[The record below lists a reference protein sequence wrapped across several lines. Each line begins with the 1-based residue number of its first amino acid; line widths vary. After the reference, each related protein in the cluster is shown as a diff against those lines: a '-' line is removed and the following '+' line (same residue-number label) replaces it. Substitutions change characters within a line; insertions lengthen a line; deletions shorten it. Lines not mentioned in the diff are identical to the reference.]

1 MEHTFTELLW
11 LLLIYSF
18 IGWIIEAAVGTIKN
32 KKFTNRGFSTGP
44 FCLVYG
50 VAAVLME
57 ITLSE
62 LIGSP
67 FFLFLGCGI
76 QATFVEWFTGKT
88 LERMNRHKWW
98 DYSDKKWN
106 FDGYIC
112 PQYSLLW
119 AVLGIVSIRF
129 ATPLFLDVYYQIP
142 EPVSIIIV
150 WVFAVYLL
158 LDMAVSFAAVFHLR
172 NFSLEASQLDIPFAD
187 WSRRTSRP
195 IIGYAERRIANVYPS
210 IQEKADEI
218 LSEGKFAE
226 GCGFYKLFWLFLIG
240 SLLGDITETI
250 FCRFTAGEWMNR
262 SSLIWGPFSIVWG
275 FAIVLA
281 TILLYKDKDKPDRH
295 IFLVGTFLGGAYEY
309 ICSVLAEIVFGQVFW
324 DYSDIPFN
332 LGGRVNLLY
341 CFFWGIAALIWI
353 KGLYPPFSRWIEKIP
368 KVTGYILTWILVL
381 FMSINM
387 LVSAAALIRYSERNG
402 GPPAASGWE
411 HVIDTHF
418 DDQMMQDQFPNAK
431 KK

>member
-119 AVLGIVSIRF
+119 AVLYGNG
-129 ATPLFLDVYYQIP
+129 ATI
-142 EPVSIIIV
+142 
-150 WVFAVYLL
+150 
-158 LDMAVSFAAVFHLR
+158 
-172 NFSLEASQLDIPFAD
+172 
-187 WSRRTSRP
+187 
-195 IIGYAERRIANVYPS
+195 PS
-210 IQEKADEI
+210 IW
-218 LSEGKFAE
+218 GKRRMA
-226 GCGFYKLFWLFLIG
+226 GINSPTAAISARSLTTGISVWTGWCIRTGDRIRDFW
-240 SLLGDITETI
+240 
-250 FCRFTAGEWMNR
+250 N
-262 SSLIWGPFSIVWG
+262 
-275 FAIVLA
+275 
-281 TILLYKDKDKPDRH
+281 
-295 IFLVGTFLGGAYEY
+295 
-309 ICSVLAEIVFGQVFW
+309 
-324 DYSDIPFN
+324 
-332 LGGRVNLLY
+332 
-341 CFFWGIAALIWI
+341 
-353 KGLYPPFSRWIEKIP
+353 
-368 KVTGYILTWILVL
+368 
-381 FMSINM
+381 
-387 LVSAAALIRYSERNG
+387 
-402 GPPAASGWE
+402 
-411 HVIDTHF
+411 
-418 DDQMMQDQFPNAK
+418 
-431 KK
+431 

>member
-1 MEHTFTELLW
+1 MEHTYTELLW

-158 LDMAVSFAAVFHLR
+158 LDMAVSFCGG
-172 NFSLEASQLDIPFAD
+172 FSS
-187 WSRRTSRP
+187 
-195 IIGYAERRIANVYPS
+195 AEFFT
-210 IQEKADEI
+210 
-218 LSEGKFAE
+218 G
-226 GCGFYKLFWLFLIG
+226 GFSAGHPL
-240 SLLGDITETI
+240 
-250 FCRFTAGEWMNR
+250 CR
-262 SSLIWGPFSIVWG
+262 LVPP
-275 FAIVLA
+275 
-281 TILLYKDKDKPDRH
+281 DKPAYYR
-295 IFLVGTFLGGAYEY
+295 VCGAPYRQ
-309 ICSVLAEIVFGQVFW
+309 CL
-324 DYSDIPFN
+324 PFHPGKGRRN
-332 LGGRVNLLY
+332 L
-341 CFFWGIAALIWI
+341 
-353 KGLYPPFSRWIEKIP
+353 K
-368 KVTGYILTWILVL
+368 
-381 FMSINM
+381 
-387 LVSAAALIRYSERNG
+387 
-402 GPPAASGWE
+402 
-411 HVIDTHF
+411 
-418 DDQMMQDQFPNAK
+418 
-431 KK
+431 

>member
-32 KKFTNRGFSTGP
+32 RKFTNRGFSTGP

-172 NFSLEASQLDIPFAD
+172 NFSRNFFVL
-187 WSRRTSRP
+187 WSRS
-195 IIGYAERRIANVYPS
+195 GE
-210 IQEKADEI
+210 
-218 LSEGKFAE
+218 
-226 GCGFYKLFWLFLIG
+226 FWRSFPLI
-240 SLLGDITETI
+240 
-250 FCRFTAGEWMNR
+250 
-262 SSLIWGPFSIVWG
+262 FSIDWRRG
-275 FAIVLA
+275 SD
-281 TILLYKDKDKPDRH
+281 TRILRR
-295 IFLVGTFLGGAYEY
+295 T
-309 ICSVLAEIVFGQVFW
+309 ICSFLEMRCPPSWTLTAVSTAIGFMMW
-324 DYSDIPFN
+324 D
-332 LGGRVNLLY
+332 GRFCPL
-341 CFFWGIAALIWI
+341 
-353 KGLYPPFSRWIEKIP
+353 P
-368 KVTGYILTWILVL
+368 
-381 FMSINM
+381 
-387 LVSAAALIRYSERNG
+387 
-402 GPPAASGWE
+402 
-411 HVIDTHF
+411 
-418 DDQMMQDQFPNAK
+418 
-431 KK
+431 

>member
-129 ATPLFLDVYYQIP
+129 ATPL
-142 EPVSIIIV
+142 
-150 WVFAVYLL
+150 
-158 LDMAVSFAAVFHLR
+158 
-172 NFSLEASQLDIPFAD
+172 
-187 WSRRTSRP
+187 
-195 IIGYAERRIANVYPS
+195 
-210 IQEKADEI
+210 
-218 LSEGKFAE
+218 
-226 GCGFYKLFWLFLIG
+226 
-240 SLLGDITETI
+240 
-250 FCRFTAGEWMNR
+250 
-262 SSLIWGPFSIVWG
+262 
-275 FAIVLA
+275 
-281 TILLYKDKDKPDRH
+281 
-295 IFLVGTFLGGAYEY
+295 
-309 ICSVLAEIVFGQVFW
+309 
-324 DYSDIPFN
+324 
-332 LGGRVNLLY
+332 
-341 CFFWGIAALIWI
+341 
-353 KGLYPPFSRWIEKIP
+353 
-368 KVTGYILTWILVL
+368 
-381 FMSINM
+381 
-387 LVSAAALIRYSERNG
+387 
-402 GPPAASGWE
+402 
-411 HVIDTHF
+411 
-418 DDQMMQDQFPNAK
+418 
-431 KK
+431 